1 MLDENKHLFIGVLLN
16 LDGSGN
22 SCVAGELT
30 GERVATFRLNILS
43 PSPDTN

>member
-1 MLDENKHLFIGVLLN
+1 MLAENKHLFIGVLLN

-22 SCVAGELT
+22 SCVT